1 TPKPIMAMKGCIL
14 IGLLVLVS
22 SFANT
27 INAEAI
33 TTSYGISTLNR
44 TSFPE
49 GFTFGAGS
57 SDYQYEGATPLE
69 DGKGESMWDYYV
81 HKYPEKILDGSN
93 GDVAD
98 DQYNRFKEDF
108 VLLKDMNADAYRF
121 SIAWTR
127 LIPTGKIS
135 DGVNQKGIDHYNEV
149 INDLLAKG
157 LTPYVTLFHWHVPMA
172 LDDEYGG
179 FLSQSIV
186 EDFKDFAELCFKE
199 FGDRVKHWTTLN
211 EPHMFTNGGYAAGVL
226 APFRCSSW
234 QNLNCT
240 GGDSATEPYT
250 VTHNLLLAH
259 SATANLYKTKYQAEQ
274 KGVIGITLD
283 CDWVVPYSQSEKDRA
298 AALRD
303 VDFRFGWYM
312 EPLTKGRYPLSM
324 RTLVGEK
331 RLPRFSVNESEL
343 LIGSYDFIG
352 LNYYTTN
359 YVADKPEDNS
369 LNKSYLTDPRV
380 EKTGSRDGVLIGPQ
394 AGSSWLYVYPEG
406 IYGLLVYTK
415 TKYGD
420 PEIYIT
426 ENGTDEVNNASI
438 PLEEALMDTPR
449 IEYHYKH
456 LVQVHKAIGE
466 GVKVRGYFAW
476 TFLDDFEWF
485 SGYTIR
491 FGIHFIDYENGLKRY
506 PKLSAFWFKNFLKK

>member
-1 TPKPIMAMKGCIL
+1 
-14 IGLLVLVS
+14 
-22 SFANT
+22 
-27 INAEAI
+27 
-33 TTSYGISTLNR
+33 
-44 TSFPE
+44 
-49 GFTFGAGS
+49 
-57 SDYQYEGATPLE
+57 
-69 DGKGESMWDYYV
+69 
-81 HKYPEKILDGSN
+81 
-93 GDVAD
+93 
-98 DQYNRFKEDF
+98 
-108 VLLKDMNADAYRF
+108 MNADAYRF

>member
-1 TPKPIMAMKGCIL
+1 YNHKSQ
-14 IGLLVLVS
+14 VL
-22 SFANT
+22 
-27 INAEAI
+27 
-33 TTSYGISTLNR
+33 
-44 TSFPE
+44 
-49 GFTFGAGS
+49 
-57 SDYQYEGATPLE
+57 
-69 DGKGESMWDYYV
+69 
-81 HKYPEKILDGSN
+81 
-93 GDVAD
+93 
-98 DQYNRFKEDF
+98 F
-108 VLLKDMNADAYRF
+108 VCVQF
-121 SIAWTR
+121 SA
-127 LIPTGKIS
+127 GKIS